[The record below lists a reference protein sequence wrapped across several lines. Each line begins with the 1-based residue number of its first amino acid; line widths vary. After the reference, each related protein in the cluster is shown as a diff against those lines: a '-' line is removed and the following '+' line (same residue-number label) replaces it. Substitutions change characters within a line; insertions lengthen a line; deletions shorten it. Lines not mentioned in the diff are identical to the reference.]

1 MMYPTDNPRHD
12 PSRLQSDIE
21 YLVKTVE
28 DPQHKPYLKGPLID
42 SLKALGHTPSTAEAA
57 VDRYFK
63 VSIQ

>member
-1 MMYPTDNPRHD
+1 MYPTGNPRPD
-12 PSRLQSDIE
+12 PARLQQDIE
-21 YLVKTVE
+21 YLTRTVE

-42 SLKALGHTPSTAEAA
+42 SLRALGHEPSDAETA